1 MSAPETSAGASLRID
16 KWLWFARFARTRSL
30 AAKLC
35 ADGLVTIGGLAAPK
49 PAHGVRIG
57 DTIIVQQG
65 RMRRRVTVLALGQ
78 RRGPPTEARL
88 LYLEPEPPTA
98 LRDAERA
105 EWTPLVDDE
114 GSWGAA

>member
-1 MSAPETSAGASLRID
+1 MSAPESFAGASLRLD

-35 ADGLVTIGGLAAPK
+35 AGGLVTIGGLAAPK
-49 PAHGVRIG
+49 PSHAVRVG

-65 RMRRRVTVLALGQ
+65 RMRRRVTVLALGE

-88 LYLEPEPPTA
+88 LYLESEPPVA
-98 LRDAERA
+98 LREAERA
-105 EWTPLVDDE
+105 EWTPLVDDGE
-114 GSWGAA
+114 SWGAA